1 MPTLLVTVTKSLCNV
16 WSWVVQSVN
25 ECSEERCRWQ
35 KPRRLMREEQRA
47 DFPRGKK
54 KPGDKIGHSGAETR
68 RVQHLRSPK
77 KRYTMSKR

>member
-1 MPTLLVTVTKSLCNV
+1 MAEAT
-16 WSWVVQSVN
+16 SVDAG
-25 ECSEERCRWQ
+25 RA
-35 KPRRLMREEQRA
+35 RA